1 MNIEFGKR
9 ISVEEVEEGLK
20 LQPKFDSNGLIP
32 VITVDNSDKQILMHG
47 YMNKEAFE
55 KSISTKLAHYWS
67 RSRKEIWK
75 KGESS
80 GLYQNIK
87 EIRID
92 DDQDCVI
99 FLVDLSGMKASCH
112 VGYKSCFY
120 RKVNFKEIT
129 DSNNLVFIEKK
140 KVFDPKKVYGDAPNP
155 TKL

>member
-120 RKVNFKEIT
+120 RKITLEEGQYIDKLEFTEKE
-129 DSNNLVFIEKK
+129 
-140 KVFDPKKVYGDAPNP
+140 KVFDPQEIYGNAPNP